1 MGNRV
6 MINWQ
11 QTNKTVFFLGLVQSR
26 FVIARGRRTNFFS
39 NARACYS
46 LDLRFV
52 FSFYSNFFFE
62 KLSLYNKRKS
72 CWACNPHK
80 NSLGR
85 RSNNLVIF
93 LEWRAVLYREMS
105 CCCSSVEE
113 RNRHKN
119 ETKRWMARWM
129 VPSFDSTFHAHT
141 TTRWPGPIHQSS
153 STQNKI

>member
-1 MGNRV
+1 

-39 NARACYS
+39 NALACFFLSIYVSS
-46 LDLRFV
+46 LFMII
-52 FSFYSNFFFE
+52 FE

-105 CCCSSVEE
+105 CCCSVEE
-113 RNRHKN
+113 RNRHKKK

-153 STQNKI
+153 STHKKTKHFWF